1 MNQIYTV
8 KEAAKILGFSTNTVY
23 KYLNEGALRASRGD
37 EDGGRFR
44 IPHEAVEEFLNT
56 ELPIDV
62 LDHIEEKE
70 EVEQLK
76 DQMYSPDQIPSLAT
90 FSTPTSLPMNV
101 SKVLILFSLLAI
113 IGDVILSPKISI
125 LGQIIRVGLVGV
137 FILLTYQHVGKRPI
151 SPNNQQLQGES
162 I

>member
-8 KEAAKILGFSTNTVY
+8 KETSKILGFSTNTVY
-23 KYLNEGALRASRGD
+23 KYLNDGSLRASRGD

-70 EVEQLK
+70 EIEQLK
-76 DQMYSPDQIPSLAT
+76 DQAFSPGQVPSMAT
-90 FSTPTSLPMNV
+90 FSTPTSLPMGV
-101 SKVLILFSLLAI
+101 AKVLILFSLLAI

-125 LGQIIRVGLVGV
+125 LGQIIRVSIVGV
-137 FILLTYQHVGKRPI
+137 FILLTYQHIGRRPT
-151 SPNNQQLQGES
+151 SQTQPLQSEQS
-162 I
+162 